1 MSGSASARKRKTGSG
16 NGGSGGGVINGGGG
30 GGGGGRQQFRDP
42 RMNLDLELVRVI
54 GMGAVRG
61 GGVACSPGT
70 GDVAYPAAGLE
81 C

>member
-16 NGGSGGGVINGGGG
+16 NGGGGGGVMNGGGG
-30 GGGGGRQQFRDP
+30 SGRQQFRDP

-54 GMGAVRG
+54 GMGVVRG

-70 GDVAYPAAGLE
+70 GDVAYPAAGLD